1 MSATP
6 TKLPA
11 AKRAAALAAW
21 PLFGGTSPTAP
32 VGGGGIATSGDVL
45 VNQTA
50 DGVDLNAVWDEFR
63 EILDAWNTEVVSITD
78 LLSFKTTQTAE
89 AVPQNF
95 ATDSMDE
102 ASELGVPKATGGPG
116 DALLVGFTL
125 RDYDKRNVFTW
136 RALKNMDLRQVQS
149 QMDQLLHMDAKLT
162 NGLVMRRLFTP
173 TRGRNEFGATVYGLY
188 DGVAPGPPD
197 YLGRTFPSTENHYI
211 ASGASD
217 IDSADLED
225 AIRLIQRKGFGTT
238 ADSKIVVFCN
248 PDEAEQIMA
257 FRAGEES
264 RPGGPVAK
272 YDFIPANDA
281 PPFLTP
287 GGELV
292 GEQVPG
298 NYFGVKVE
306 GSYGPAL
313 LVQSDYIPPQYA
325 LVAATYGPNAPRNVC
340 AFREHPNPVYQNL
353 RLIPGNAGQYPLVE
367 SFTARECGTGV
378 RYRGGAVAIQVT
390 TNANYTAPAIA
401 V

>member
-1 MSATP
+1 MTPIATDRLSA
-6 TKLPA
+6 
-11 AKRAAALAAW
+11 RAAALNAW
-21 PLFGGTSPTAP
+21 PLFGGTTPTAP
-32 VGGGGIATSGDVL
+32 IGGGGITTSGDVL
-45 VNQTA
+45 VNQLN
-50 DGVDLNAVWDEFR
+50 DGTDLNAVWDEFR
-63 EILDAWNTEVVSITD
+63 ELLGAWNSEMSSITD

-102 ASELGVPKATGGPG
+102 ASEIGVPTATGGPG
-116 DALLVGFTL
+116 DALLCGFTL

-162 NGLVMRRLFTP
+162 NGLIMRRLFTP
-173 TRGRNEFGATVYGLY
+173 ARSRNEFGATVFGLY
-188 DGVAPGPPD
+188 DGIAPGPPD
-197 YLGRTFPSTENHYI
+197 YLGRTFPTNENHYI
-211 ASGASD
+211 ASGAAD

-238 ADSKIVVFCN
+238 ADSKIIAFCN

-257 FRAGEES
+257 FRAGEPS
-264 RPGGPVAK
+264 RSGGPDAK

-287 GGELV
+287 AGELI

-298 NYFGVKVE
+298 SYFGVKVE

-313 LVQSDYIPPQYA
+313 VVQSDYIPPQYV

-340 AFREHPNPVYQNL
+340 AFRQHPNPAYQNL
-353 RLIPGNAGQYPLVE
+353 RLIPGNWLNYPLVE

-378 RYRGGAVAIQVT
+378 RYRGGAVAIQCT

>member
-1 MSATP
+1 MNTLTDAR
-6 TKLPA
+6 LGA
-11 AKRAAALAAW
+11 REAALAAW
-21 PLFGGTSPTAP
+21 PIFGATTPTGP
-32 VGGGGIATSGDVL
+32 VAGNGITTAGDVL

-63 EILDAWNTEVVSITD
+63 DLLGTWNTEMSSITD

-102 ASELGVPKATGGPG
+102 ASEIGVPTATGGPG
-116 DALLVGFTL
+116 DALLCGFTL

-162 NGLVMRRLFTP
+162 NGLIMRRLFTP
-173 TRGRNEFGATVYGLY
+173 ARSRNEFGATVFGLY

-197 YLGRTFPSTENHYI
+197 YLGRTFPATENHYI
-211 ASGASD
+211 ASGAAD

-248 PDEAEQIMA
+248 PDEAEQIA
-257 FRAGEES
+257 GFRAGEPS
-264 RPGGPVAK
+264 RLNGPVAR

-281 PPFLTP
+281 PAFLSP
-287 GGELV
+287 AGELI
-292 GEQVPG
+292 GAQVPG

-313 LVQSDYIPPQYA
+313 VVQSDYIPAGYV
-325 LVAATYGPNAPRNVC
+325 LVAATYGRNAPRNVC
-340 AFREHPNPVYQNL
+340 AFREHPNPAYQNL

-390 TNANYTAPAIA
+390 TNASYAAPAIA